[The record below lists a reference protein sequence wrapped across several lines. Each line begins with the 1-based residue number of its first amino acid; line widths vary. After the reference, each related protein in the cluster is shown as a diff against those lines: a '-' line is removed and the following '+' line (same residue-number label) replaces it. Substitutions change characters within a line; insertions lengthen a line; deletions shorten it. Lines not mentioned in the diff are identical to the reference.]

1 MAVVYLARD
10 LRHVRDVA
18 VKIFQLEGEEPG
30 EGSHRFL
37 QEIQIAARLSHPNI
51 LPLHDSGEA
60 EGLLYY
66 VMPYVPGETLRQ
78 RLDREGALP
87 VADSLRIA
95 AEVAGALAHAHS
107 HGVIHRDIKP
117 ENILFIADHAVVAD
131 FGIARA
137 ISAGGWDEWKLA
149 GPAGTPTYMSPEQA
163 RGGSRVDGRSDI
175 YSLGCVL
182 YEMLTGEPPFRGSTP
197 EEVVVQHL
205 EVEPL
210 PVQTRRPTLTPEL
223 QAVVGRA
230 LAKHPA
236 DRYQTAQ
243 QMADALARLLSGPAG
258 LPETGGSLRQGAG
271 HLATTSGEAR
281 WAWLRSWAAPGLA
294 ALGIALAVVW
304 TTASRRQQL
313 EPSLYL
319 VAPFEHRAGVPSM
332 LSGEECSRLVYDA
345 LGRWEDVRLSDRRW
359 VEDQLAR
366 SGEKPSLTDLLSLA
380 RRGGAGKL
388 LTGEVSA
395 WGDSIRVRGVV
406 YDVSRG
412 PEALREKTVTFAAN
426 LADAERRFAELADSL
441 LLPRPTQPAAA
452 GGIFGTRVIG
462 AWQTYDSAHGA
473 LAVWDLD
480 RAARLF
486 RTAVSLDPNYGPAH
500 LWLAQTQSWQGV
512 EPSAWRED
520 AIAGLRAQPP
530 LSSAERVWATGLVAL
545 AEERYPDACRQFEM
559 MIRRD
564 TLDFRGWFG
573 RAECRARDRLVIKDQ
588 SSPSGWRFRSSYQSA
603 INDYQRALL
612 LVPSVHRAFKGAAFE
627 RLTQYLFAE
636 PNVVRLGHGEGPN
649 PMRFAGVPGLQAD
662 TIIIVPGPFEELRDP
677 KRAVAIDQLL
687 AAVSHNRELL
697 RRITGSWVAAFPKS
711 PAAIESEARA
721 LELVGELS
729 STQTASD
736 SALGKYRSARRLA
749 TDPTDNLSL
758 AVSELRVLLK
768 LERFA
773 DAKRLADSLLAQ
785 TATVTVEGA
794 PLLAGVAAL
803 TGRAA
808 LAATLM
814 QRGAGTME
822 IWSPAGQPLTVP
834 LPLRETASALE
845 AYSALGAPSDSIQA
859 VVRRIHR
866 QLGTLVQGVDRD
878 QAARAILPRSL
889 ALAAPAPVLAGQA
902 STLSGADYL
911 LDLQLASYAG
921 DTAAVRAGLQR
932 LAKLRTGFRPGDIA
946 IEVTLQEAMLQLVLG
961 DSLAAARRLDGVL
974 QALPSFGEDL
984 VGRVQQAGAL
994 VRIMKLRA
1002 ELAARTGEHDVAR
1015 RWTTPVVTL
1024 WSSAEPSFRQ
1034 QAEDL
1039 RRLTSVN

>member
-18 VKIFQLEGEEPG
+18 VKIFRLEGEEPA
-30 EGSHRFL
+30 EGSQRFL

-78 RLDREGALP
+78 RLEREGALP
-87 VADSLRIA
+87 VEDSLRIA
-95 AEVAGALAHAHS
+95 EDVAGALAYAHS

-137 ISAGGWDEWKLA
+137 ISAGGLDEWKLA

-163 RGGSRVDGRSDI
+163 RGGSRVDGRSDL

-223 QAVVGRA
+223 QAAVGRA

-243 QMADALARLLSGPAG
+243 QMADALGRLQNDDAG
-258 LPETGGSLRQGAG
+258 LLGPDGSLRRRTPGSPRPAMP
-271 HLATTSGEAR
+271 SGS
-281 WAWLRSWAAPGLA
+281 WLRQWAAPGLA
-294 ALGIALAVVW
+294 ALGIVLAVLW
-304 TTASRRQQL
+304 TTASRTPQL
-313 EPSLYL
+313 DPSLYL
-319 VAPFEHRAGVPSM
+319 VAPFEHRQGVPSM
-332 LSGEECSRLVYDA
+332 LSGEQCSRLVYDA
-345 LGRWEDVRLSDRRW
+345 LGRWADVRLSDRRW

-366 SGEKPSLTDLLSLA
+366 MGEQVSLADLLSLA

-395 WGDSIRVRGVV
+395 WGDSVRVRGVV

-412 PEALREKTVTFAAN
+412 PEAQRQKTVTFGAN
-426 LADAERRFAELADSL
+426 LVDAERNFGELADSL
-441 LLPRPTQPAAA
+441 LLPRPTQPVAAT
-452 GGIFGTRVIG
+452 GIFGTRLIG
-462 AWQTYDSAHGA
+462 AWQTYDSAHSA
-473 LAVWDLD
+473 LATWDLS

-486 RTAVSLDPNYGPAH
+486 RAAVSLDPSYGLAH
-500 LWLAQTQSWQGV
+500 LWLAQTQSWQGI
-512 EPSAWRED
+512 EPSLWRDD
-520 AIAGLRAQPP
+520 AVAGLAAQPP
-530 LSSAERVWATGLVAL
+530 LSGAERVWAAGLVAL
-545 AEERYPDACRQFEM
+545 AEERYPDACRQFDM

-588 SSPSGWRFRSSYQSA
+588 ASPSGWRFRSSYQSA
-603 INDYQRALL
+603 INDYQRALM

-662 TIIIVPGPFEELRDP
+662 TITIVPRPFEELRDP

-687 AAVSHNRELL
+687 AAIAHNRDLL
-697 RRITGSWVAAFPKS
+697 RRITGSWVASFPTS

-729 STQTASD
+729 SSPTASD
-736 SALGKYRSARRLA
+736 SALGKYRSARRLSSDA
-749 TDPTDNLSL
+749 TEKIDLG
-758 AVSELRVLLK
+758 VSELRVLLK
-768 LERFA
+768 LERFSEA
-773 DAKRLADSLLAQ
+773 RRLADSLLAESA
-785 TATVTVEGA
+785 TAPSESAT
-794 PLLAGVAAL
+794 LLAGVAAL

-808 LAATLM
+808 LAASLM
-814 QRGAGTME
+814 QRAAGAME

-859 VVRRIHR
+859 VVRRIYR
-866 QLGTLVQGVDRD
+866 QLGTLVRGVDRD
-878 QAARAILPRSL
+878 QTARAILPRSL
-889 ALAAPAPVLAGQA
+889 ALAAPVPVLAGQA
-902 STLSGADYL
+902 GALSGADYL

-921 DTAAVRAGLQR
+921 DTVAVRAGLRR
-932 LAKLRTGFRPGDIA
+932 LAQLRTGFRPGDIA
-946 IEVTLQEAMLQLVLG
+946 IEVTLQEAMLQLALG

-1002 ELAARTGEHDVAR
+1002 ELAARSGEFDIAR
-1015 RWTTPVVTL
+1015 RWTTPVVAL
-1024 WSSAEPSFRQ
+1024 WSSGEPSFRQ